1 MSIPSPSTGTLNLGP
16 LRLNAYGMMI
26 ALGVIAAVWLA
37 GRRVEKRGIG
47 TREDMSSIAMIT
59 VPIGIV
65 GARLYH
71 VITDWSRF
79 SNDKFAIVKIWEGG
93 LGIWGGILF
102 GVVSG
107 VFVARRRGMPIAAT
121 LTCLAPALPLAQSIG
136 RWGNWFNQELFGR
149 PTTLPWALRVSDATA
164 ISAGYP
170 AGTTFH
176 PTFLYESLASAL
188 LCVVLLAL
196 DKRVPMRDGRLFAVY
211 TAGYTAFRFFIEGMR
226 VDQAHHIA
234 GMRLNQWVALV
245 VFLVSVA
252 VIVAMRGEP
261 AAPSAV
267 VANNSDSING

>member
-47 TREDMSSIAMIT
+47 TREDMSSIAMVA

-71 VITDWSRF
+71 VITDWSKF
-79 SNDKFAIVKIWEGG
+79 SNDKFAIVKIWQGG

-107 VFVARRRGMPIAAT
+107 LFVARRRGMPIAAT
-121 LTCLAPALPLAQSIG
+121 LTCIAPALPLAQSIG

-149 PTTLPWALRVSDATA
+149 PTTLPWALRVSDTTA
-164 ISAGYP
+164 MSAGYK

-176 PTFLYESLASAL
+176 PTFLYESLACAL
-188 LCVVLLAL
+188 LFIGLLAL

-211 TAGYTAFRFFIEGMR
+211 TAGYTAFRFFIEGLR
-226 VDQAHHIA
+226 VDPAHLIG
-234 GMRLNQWVALV
+234 GMRLNQWVALI
-245 VFLVSVA
+245 VFFVSVA
-252 VIVAMRGEP
+252 VIVAMRG
-261 AAPSAV
+261 APEETETALPESP
-267 VANNSDSING
+267 G

>member
-47 TREDMSSIAMIT
+47 TREDMSSIAMVA

-71 VITDWSRF
+71 VITDWSKF
-79 SNDKFAIVKIWEGG
+79 SNDKFAIIKIWQGG

-107 VFVARRRGMPIAAT
+107 LFVARRRGMPIAAT
-121 LTCLAPALPLAQSIG
+121 LTCIAPALPLAQSIG

-149 PTTLPWALRVSDATA
+149 PTTLPWALRVSDTTA
-164 ISAGYP
+164 MSAGYK

-176 PTFLYESLASAL
+176 PTFLYESLACAL
-188 LCVVLLAL
+188 LFIGLLAL

-211 TAGYTAFRFFIEGMR
+211 TAGYTAFRFFIEGLR
-226 VDQAHHIA
+226 VDPAHLIG
-234 GMRLNQWVALV
+234 GMRLNQWVALI
-245 VFLVSVA
+245 VFFVSVA
-252 VIVAMRGEP
+252 VIVAMRGASEETETALP
-261 AAPSAV
+261 ESP
-267 VANNSDSING
+267 G